1 MTRFWSTVAFRL
13 ALSYGLLAIGSMSV
27 ISAAFYLGTVGVL
40 ARSTDAKLLSSSN
53 KLAAHFETRGGDAL
67 RQEIQQLLVDGIEQD
82 TEVYLLIGPDG
93 RKIVGNIAGWT
104 AAAAPPDRLTDLKVL
119 RNDRPSLSRLLPRV
133 LPDDSILVVGRDM
146 QDQRE
151 IEQLVW
157 HALLAGGAVALLLAI
172 GGALVFRRQLEH
184 RVSAIRRTAREIE
197 AGDLTRR
204 IPVSGVE
211 DEFARLNRDINS
223 MLDRIEHLMDGVR
236 HVSNAIAHDLRTPLG
251 RIRSW
256 LEEALRPGNNAA
268 QLAATARFAIQQV
281 DDLIQMLDRLLQ
293 IAEAEAGARRASFT
307 LVPLGS
313 VISDVVELYDATAEA
328 EGITLVSEIESDPV
342 TLGDRN
348 LLASALVNLIDNA
361 LKYAGSG
368 ATVRVRATQEP
379 DTVSIVVQDDGP
391 GIPSAERSRGVDRFY
406 RLDRSRSLP
415 GNGLGLSIVTAIA
428 SLHWGRLYL
437 DDAAPGLIARIVL
450 PRAKGAVP
458 PTGKTAD
465 MLPMETQVQIRIC
478 ALRRHHCGNY
488 RKDQAARITKW

>member
-1 MTRFWSTVAFRL
+1 MSRFWSTVAFRL

-27 ISAAFYLGTVGVL
+27 ISATFYFGTVGVL
-40 ARSTDAKLLSSSN
+40 ARSTDTKLLSIAN
-53 KLAAHFETRGGDAL
+53 KLTAHFDTRGGDQL
-67 RQEIQQLLVDGIEQD
+67 RQEIEQLLADGIEQD
-82 TEVYLLIGPDG
+82 TEVYLLISPDG
-93 RKIVGNIAGWT
+93 RKVVGNIAGWT
-104 AAAAPPDRLTDLKVL
+104 AAATSPDRLTDLKVL
-119 RNDRPSLSRLLPRV
+119 RNGRPSLSRLLPRV
-133 LPDDSILVVGRDM
+133 LSDGSILVVGRDM

-157 HALLAGGAVALLLAI
+157 HALLAGGAAALLLAI
-172 GGALVFRRQLEH
+172 GGAVLFRRQLEH

-204 IPVSGVE
+204 IPITGVE
-211 DEFARLNRDINS
+211 DEFARLNCDINS

-251 RIRSW
+251 RIRSR
-256 LEEALRPGNNAA
+256 LEEALRPGNNTLE
-268 QLAATARFAIQQV
+268 LAGTARFAIQQV

-313 VISDVVELYDATAEA
+313 VISDVVELYDAAAEA
-328 EGITLVSEIESDPV
+328 EGITLVSKIESDPV

-361 LKYAGSG
+361 LKYAGNG
-368 ATVRVRATQEP
+368 ATVRVRAVQEP

-391 GIPSAERSRGVDRFY
+391 GIPSAERSRVVGRFY

-428 SLHWGRLYL
+428 SLHWGTLYL
-437 DDAAPGLIARIVL
+437 EDAKPGLIARIVL
-450 PRAKGAVP
+450 PRAEGAAP
-458 PTGKTAD
+458 PTGKAAD
-465 MLPMETQVQIRIC
+465 MLPLETQV
-478 ALRRHHCGNY
+478 
-488 RKDQAARITKW
+488 